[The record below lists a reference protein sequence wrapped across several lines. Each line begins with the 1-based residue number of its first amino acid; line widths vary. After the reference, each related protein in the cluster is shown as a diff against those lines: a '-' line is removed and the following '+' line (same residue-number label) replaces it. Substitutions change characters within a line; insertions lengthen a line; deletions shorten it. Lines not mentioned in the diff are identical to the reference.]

1 MSLVHQALRKAEA
14 EKQRHAPPPA
24 PVAVQREPRVPP
36 APPTPPAPPAP
47 ARPTEPNSSRLL
59 PVALIALAAVA
70 IVALVFLATRPPPAA
85 PAAVVPAETL
95 RMTDVPHAALPVAPR
110 PALVP
115 PAAERWKLTGISK
128 DPAGNF
134 LAIINGNLRG
144 VNEFVDGAVI
154 KQIERD
160 RVTLEADGQQTVL
173 RLF

>member
-24 PVAVQREPRVPP
+24 SPPGVTVPAVAPVAALDKRGSPPPPP
-36 APPTPPAPPAP
+36 AP
-47 ARPTEPNSSRLL
+47 RPVEPSSSRLL

-70 IVALVFLATRPPPAA
+70 IVALVVIAMRSGPAPVARETITTTEAPRLPSAATEPPPA
-85 PAAVVPAETL
+85 P
-95 RMTDVPHAALPVAPR
+95 PVAD
-110 PALVP
+110 
-115 PAAERWKLTGISK
+115 RWKLTGISK
-128 DPAGNF
+128 DPAGNY
-134 LAIINGNLRG
+134 LAIINGSLRG

-160 RVTLEADGQQTVL
+160 RVTLDVDGQEKVV

>member
-14 EKQRHAPPPA
+14 EKQRHAPPPPA
-24 PVAVQREPRVPP
+24 PVVAPLEPREPRRVP
-36 APPTPPAPPAP
+36 AATPAP
-47 ARPTEPNSSRLL
+47 ARTTEPNSSRLL
-59 PVALIALAAVA
+59 PTALIALAAVA
-70 IVALVFLATRPPPAA
+70 IVALVFMATRVPPAA
-85 PAAVVPAETL
+85 PAAVAPAETP
-95 RMTDVPHAALPVAPR
+95 RVTDVPPAALPAAPR
-110 PALVP
+110 PPPVP

-154 KQIERD
+154 KHIERD